1 MIVPCLFAEPSTLN
15 TGRGLSSSCDPR
27 LSLFTVL
34 ISMKLSVAPVS
45 SNAVS
50 WDVPLKCRSSNGT

>member
-34 ISMKLSVAPVS
+34 MSMKLYVAPVS

-50 WDVPLKCRSSNGT
+50 